1 MNFILHLNIKLNNC
15 VFAAGSIL
23 NHLAKRGEFDC
34 DGCLKPGWAKA
45 FVHVFPS
52 CGCEGDIAALNVTCR
67 DLNAA
72 LVPNQITWSYYL
84 TCKQTAADS
93 CKTSVDEFAK
103 SWIKAPKDED
113 KVCADFYK
121 GTQIMANS
129 CN

>member
-1 MNFILHLNIKLNNC
+1 MSFY
-15 VFAAGSIL
+15 FAAGSIL
-23 NHLAKRGEFDC
+23 NHLAKRAEFDC
-34 DGCLKPGWAKA
+34 AGSLKPGWARA
-45 FVHVFPS
+45 FLQVFSS
-52 CGCEGDIAALNVTCR
+52 CGCKGDMAAHTVACR

-72 LVPNQITWSYYL
+72 LVPNPIAWHYYF
-84 TCKQTAADS
+84 TCKQTVTDS

-121 GTQIMANS
+121 GTQILADS